1 MKFVPAFPACS
12 LWFRLNK
19 ICFRGSE
26 KKRAPSSCQSSERV
40 RRFFSE
46 NSCALSIL
54 LVDKSRMKNLT
65 LILSLLCISCSTSY
79 GQILQWTKTITAP
92 LSGASLR
99 YVKSSSKTIS
109 SVAVILEWE
118 NVDDERDQLIWFGS
132 KGSVIHSELLD
143 GFDGTDYPN
152 YTLYGISSSRLVL
165 IKEIDGADYQ
175 NLFLSY
181 NRKGSAVT
189 KTEIDPGTEHDGG
202 RYPDETGFFK
212 FEKGEGDT
220 WIIKRYAF

>member
-1 MKFVPAFPACS
+1 
-12 LWFRLNK
+12 
-19 ICFRGSE
+19 
-26 KKRAPSSCQSSERV
+26 
-40 RRFFSE
+40 
-46 NSCALSIL
+46 
-54 LVDKSRMKNLT
+54 MKNLT

-118 NVDDERDQLIWFGS
+118 NVDDEREQLIWFGS
-132 KGSVIHSELLD
+132 KGSVIHNELLD
-143 GFDGTDYPN
+143 GFDGTYYPN
-152 YTLYGISSSRLVL
+152 YKLYGISSTRLVL